1 MNENFMKEK
10 PVFPLLMSMAL
21 PMVISMM
28 VNALYNIVDSFFV
41 AKISED
47 AMTALSYVFPLQN
60 FVNAVAIGFGVG
72 INAVIAIY
80 LGAKDNEWADR
91 AASWGMFLA
100 VMQGI
105 VMTVVCIAI
114 IPSFLRAFKASGDVL
129 DLGCRYADI
138 VFGFS
143 IIISVDLAFEK
154 VFQSVGRMIVTMV
167 GLMGGC
173 IVNIVLDPMLI
184 FGVGPFPE
192 MGIEGAALATGLGQV
207 FTLIIYFIVYFGRPI
222 NVKFGIKHLHE
233 GGLMV
238 KKLYAIGIPAI
249 LNMALPSLL
258 TSALNAILSMYSA
271 TYVMILG
278 VYYKLQTFLYMPANG
293 IIQGM
298 RPIIGYNYGAG
309 EHARVKKIFTITL
322 ALNVGIMLAGTVVFT
337 ENMSTINAGGT
348 ALRIICAG
356 FVVSAVSVTASG
368 ALEGLG
374 KGTPSLLISL
384 LRYVVV
390 IIPAAWILSK
400 LCGFGPAG
408 VWNAFWVA
416 ELITAACAA
425 FIYRG
430 AMR

>member
-80 LGAKDNEWADR
+80 LGAKDNERADR

-100 VMQGI
+100 VIQGV

-173 IVNIVLDPMLI
+173 IVNIVLDPLLI

-192 MGIEGAALATGLGQV
+192 LGIEGAALATGLGQV
-207 FTLIIYFIVYFGRPI
+207 FTLIIYFVVYFEDR
-222 NVKFGIKHLHE
+222 
-233 GGLMV
+233 
-238 KKLYAIGIPAI
+238 
-249 LNMALPSLL
+249 
-258 TSALNAILSMYSA
+258 
-271 TYVMILG
+271 
-278 VYYKLQTFLYMPANG
+278 
-293 IIQGM
+293 
-298 RPIIGYNYGAG
+298 
-309 EHARVKKIFTITL
+309 
-322 ALNVGIMLAGTVVFT
+322 
-337 ENMSTINAGGT
+337 
-348 ALRIICAG
+348 
-356 FVVSAVSVTASG
+356 
-368 ALEGLG
+368 
-374 KGTPSLLISL
+374 
-384 LRYVVV
+384 
-390 IIPAAWILSK
+390 
-400 LCGFGPAG
+400 
-408 VWNAFWVA
+408 
-416 ELITAACAA
+416 
-425 FIYRG
+425 
-430 AMR
+430 